1 MKQLPGRAMR
11 RLFRPASA
19 RITRLLFNWARRD
32 RERFVRQLFFDT
44 IVGFVDDCRIEGDY
58 LEFGC
63 AQGSSLIDMF
73 DSMRPYPRQQTTRF
87 LIFDSFEGLPEPTG
101 HDAGVHRR
109 YEGGQFACDIDQY
122 ERNVRAGGVD
132 MQRVKLIPGWYDQSL
147 NESLKRELA
156 IDKASIVLIDC
167 DLYESTVP
175 VLDFITSYIQDGT
188 VLIFDDWFSY
198 KGRLDQ
204 GEAKAFGEW
213 LDAHPSIRATEY
225 QKSGRTMISFIMH
238 VDDESTPARSDPPV
252 VTSGG
257 ERFRHQS

>member
-1 MKQLPGRAMR
+1 VKRLPGRTVR
-11 RLFRPASA
+11 RVLGQASTRVA
-19 RITRLLFNWARRD
+19 RLLFTWGRRD
-32 RERFVRQLFFDT
+32 REYLVRQLFFDT
-44 IVGFVDDCRIEGDY
+44 IVGFVNDCRIEGDY

-73 DSMRPYPRQQTTRF
+73 DSMRPYSRQQATRF
-87 LIFDSFEGLPEPTG
+87 FIFDSFEGLPEPTG
-101 HDAGVHRR
+101 SDAGAFRR

-122 ERNVRAGGVD
+122 KRNVRAGGVD
-132 MQRVKLIPGWYDQSL
+132 MQRVQLIPGWYDQSL
-147 NESLKRELA
+147 NEPLKQQLA
-156 IDKASIVLIDC
+156 IEKASIVLIDC

-175 VLDFITSYIQDGT
+175 ALNFITSYIQDGT

-225 QKSGRTMISFIMH
+225 HKSGRTMISFIMH
-238 VDDESTPARSDPPV
+238 VDDEPTPARVS
-252 VTSGG
+252 
-257 ERFRHQS
+257 HA